1 MTTPRLVTCLMF
13 LCAGPA
19 LADPALVYS
28 VGGKFDA
35 SFNENAWRGAE
46 QWAMETQGTYGEF
59 EIDGIAQSEQ
69 ALRSF
74 ARRGFDPVVA
84 IGFLHADAMAKVAA
98 EFPATRFAIVDMVVD
113 APNVM
118 SIVFREQEGSYI
130 TGAMAA
136 LASDSSVI
144 GFVGGMD
151 IPLIRRF
158 ECGYRQ
164 GALAQDADVQVIATM
179 TGTSPS
185 AWADPVRGA
194 DIARDQIA
202 QGADVIMQAAGGTG
216 IGVLQAAA
224 DAQILGIGTDSNQN
238 GLHPGFIL
246 TSMLKRVDVA
256 VQEAF
261 DPETWAA
268 GVTSL
273 GLTEG
278 GLSIAMDD
286 SNAGLVSPEMKEM
299 ADLAA
304 RAIAA
309 GEIVVH
315 DIYAD
320 GDCPF

>member
-1 MTTPRLVTCLMF
+1 MFSLRISAALLVCTSV
-13 LCAGPA
+13 PA
-19 LADPALVYS
+19 LADPAIVYS

-35 SFNENAWRGAE
+35 SFNEAAWRGAE
-46 QWAMETQGTYGEF
+46 HWAMETGGNYGEF
-59 EIDGIAQSEQ
+59 EIGGTAQSEQ
-69 ALRSF
+69 ALRAF

-84 IGFLHADAMAKVAA
+84 IGYLHADALAKVAA
-98 EFPATRFAIVDMVVD
+98 EFPDTRFAIVDMVVD

-118 SIVFREQEGSYI
+118 SVVFREHEGSYI
-130 TGAMAA
+130 TGAMASM
-136 LASDSSVI
+136 ASDSGVI

-164 GALAQDADVQVIATM
+164 GAAAQSSDTQVIVTM
-179 TGTSPS
+179 TGTTPD

-194 DIARDQIA
+194 EITRGQMAE
-202 QGADVIMQAAGGTG
+202 GADVVMQAAGGTG

-224 DAQILGIGTDSNQN
+224 DAGILGIGTDSNQN
-238 GLHPGFIL
+238 ALHPGFVL
-246 TSMLKRVDVA
+246 TSMLKRIDVA

-261 DPETWAA
+261 DDDVWAP
-268 GVTSL
+268 GVRSL
-273 GLTEG
+273 GIAEG
-278 GLSIAMDD
+278 GLSISMDE
-286 SNAGLVSPEMKEM
+286 SNAALVSDEMKEM

-304 RAIAA
+304 RSIAG

-315 DIYAD
+315 DIYTD